1 MENDRG
7 VSCIF
12 GEKQV
17 YDFNRKNELDL
28 IVRAHQVKNL
38 FIKRLLMMDMNS
50 LQIDS

>member
-1 MENDRG
+1 LWSDPEKDIKEFLENDRG

-28 IVRAHQVKNL
+28 VVRAHQVFKFN
-38 FIKRLLMMDMNS
+38 
-50 LQIDS
+50 